1 VIGPDPLFGS
11 RRPRIVAL
19 AAEHRLPTIYYDR
32 NFVEAGGLISYGESL
47 IEIWRQ
53 VGLYAGKIAAG
64 AKPSELPVM
73 RPAKFELVINLKT
86 ANALGLAAPQSLL
99 ARADEVIERGGAVYL
114 VAVDDS
120 LHLRHH

>member
-1 VIGPDPLFGS
+1 MGRNLVVATASSDGALSPAFAMLAENAASLVIGPDPLFGS

-53 VGLYAGKIAAG
+53 VGLYAGKIPAG
-64 AKPSELPVM
+64 AKPSQLPPI
-73 RPAKFELVINLKT
+73 RTGNIPLVPTL
-86 ANALGLAAPQSLL
+86 
-99 ARADEVIERGGAVYL
+99 
-114 VAVDDS
+114 
-120 LHLRHH
+120 